1 MRMLFLILLALAIG
15 LVPVLAVAADAEAE
29 EKPVELTGKTVFM
42 DSKCAMCHTVLAEGI
57 GEAPEEGA
65 DAEESDGPPDLST
78 VGASHKLD
86 WLHLFLV
93 EKETIDGVKHMM
105 GFKGTEEEW
114 AVLSGW
120 LLSLGAP
127 ADTTEGETE
136 AATETGTQT
145 SE

>member
-1 MRMLFLILLALAIG
+1 MRMLFLVLLALAIG

-29 EKPVELTGKTVFM
+29 EKPVEPTGKTVFM
-42 DSKCAMCHTVLAEGI
+42 DSKCAMCHTVLDEGI
-57 GEAPEEGA
+57 GEAPEDDAE
-65 DAEESDGPPDLST
+65 AEESDGPPDLST
-78 VGASHKLD
+78 VGASRKLD

-93 EKETIDGVKHMM
+93 EKEKIDGVKHMM
-105 GFKGTEEEW
+105 SFKGTEEEW

-127 ADTTEGETE
+127 ADTTEHKTD

>member
-1 MRMLFLILLALAIG
+1 MRVLFFVILALAIG
-15 LVPVLAVAADAEAE
+15 LVPVLAVAADVEAE
-29 EKPVELTGKTVFM
+29 EKPVELTGKTVFVE
-42 DSKCAMCHTVLAEGI
+42 SKCAMCHTVFAEGI

-65 DAEESDGPPDLST
+65 EAEESDAPPDLST
-78 VGASHKLD
+78 VGASRKLD

-93 EKETIDGVKHMM
+93 EKEKIDGVKHMM

-114 AVLSGW
+114 AVLSSW

-127 ADTTEGETE
+127 ADTTEGKTD
-136 AATETGTQT
+136 AATETSTQT

>member
-1 MRMLFLILLALAIG
+1 MRMLFLVLLALAIG

-29 EKPVELTGKTVFM
+29 EKPAELTGKTIFVE
-42 DSKCAMCHTVLAEGI
+42 SKCAMCHTVFAEGI

-65 DAEESDGPPDLST
+65 EAEESDAPPDLST
-78 VGASHKLD
+78 VGASRTLD

-93 EKETIDGVKHMM
+93 EKEKIDGVKHMM

-114 AVLSGW
+114 AVLSSW
-120 LLSLGAP
+120 LLGLGAP
-127 ADTTEGETE
+127 ADTTE
-136 AATETGTQT
+136 AAAETGTQT